1 MRISKLKLK
10 WKWIKFWGHRYI
22 IMSPNNVKKQLIL
35 YHRIFYDIDEWNAYF
50 IKNERGIK

>member
-1 MRISKLKLK
+1 MRISKLK
-10 WKWIKFWGHRYI
+10 WKWIKFWGHKYI